1 MKTKIQILI
10 SSFLLLAS
18 AHAAAPWLV
27 DTTTP
32 SIVNGLTVYGDVN
45 PVPFNKANSNTIYFV
60 AQLATNNL
68 KTMAVSN
75 TTAQL
80 ATSVTVLSNKLGYV
94 TNTLAVTTAAHAAL
108 ILSNSL
114 AIIEVSNRVANFDGS
129 NIVSG
134 TVNSNALDYA
144 TLGWLQALS
153 ATMNFDGGK
162 ITSDGWG
169 NLTTTEAIYAS
180 YIKAGLYDMS
190 YGTGGLGYYPRAN
203 GDGTWNWAAWPAVLN
218 FDSGTLTSDGGGNV
232 AGTSWRGGLLD
243 NGYSSG
249 TAGYAPLANG
259 DGTWTWGVV
268 AGGGGGGGPVI
279 TNFIFTATNLPAG
292 SAATVVV
299 TGVTNGIAYVFQGIP
314 AAAPNTNTITAYN
327 FTNQVLSSRQIPV
340 YTTNYAFWDV
350 ASHGSNFLGR
360 FAGVVDWRLN
370 GGDDA
375 GNPPI
380 PMPVKLMASFSGS
393 NSWFELT
400 NSFVTQSNISL
411 SIVTNGPSQ
420 SGGHQVNGG
429 YCTIYTLDHWELYKK
444 DNVFDYQTLRRNTP
458 PVDGADL
465 VTKSYVDA
473 AIAFAINSAFNLG
486 TDSQGISHYKY
497 SVMGSEVVD
506 LVGVF
511 KSVQITGC
519 VSDGLGN
526 VVLSIP
532 VTNLVA
538 GWQLQTTTNIALGGP
553 GFTTFTNYAAVTNTG
568 VLNLTVAMTQPQLFF
583 RGIRIYGV
591 AMKIGSNLPVDHSTN
606 STFGMGAGLIVQS
619 QIGGTN
625 YIVFSTGT
633 NAWGRVAVPTNT
645 W

>member
-1 MKTKIQILI
+1 MK
-10 SSFLLLAS
+10 
-18 AHAAAPWLV
+18 
-27 DTTTP
+27 
-32 SIVNGLTVYGDVN
+32 
-45 PVPFNKANSNTIYFV
+45 
-60 AQLATNNL
+60 
-68 KTMAVSN
+68 
-75 TTAQL
+75 
-80 ATSVTVLSNKLGYV
+80 
-94 TNTLAVTTAAHAAL
+94 
-108 ILSNSL
+108 NSL
-114 AIIEVSNRVANFDGS
+114 AKLIAALALFLIVATSHAQTNIELVILTGTMTNRTTGS
-129 NIVSG
+129 GYLTVPGGGITNQAYT
-134 TVNSNALDYA
+134 TVNSN
-144 TLGWLQALS
+144 S
-153 ATMNFDGGK
+153 I
-162 ITSDGWG
+162 ITGDPSPVAFTHV
-169 NLTTTEAIYAS
+169 NHSL
-180 YIKAGLYDMS
+180 LY
-190 YGTGGLGYYPRAN
+190 
-203 GDGTWNWAAWPAVLN
+203 
-218 FDSGTLTSDGGGNV
+218 
-232 AGTSWRGGLLD
+232 
-243 NGYSSG
+243 
-249 TAGYAPLANG
+249 LANQQ
-259 DGTWTWGVV
+259 
-268 AGGGGGGGPVI
+268 
-279 TNFIFTATNLPAG
+279 TNLRSAMLTNLVFTATNLPAG
-292 SAATVVV
+292 SAPTAVV
-299 TGVTNGIAYVFQGIP
+299 TGVINGIAYVVQGIP

-360 FAGVVDWRLN
+360 FAGVVDWRLY

-375 GNPPI
+375 GNPPM

-429 YCTIYTLDHWELYKK
+429 YCTIYTMDHWELYKK

-465 VTKSYVDA
+465 VTKSYVDT

-506 LVGVF
+506 LVGVV

-553 GFTTFTNYAAVTNTG
+553 GFTTFTNYSAVTNTG

-606 STFGMGAGLIVQS
+606 STFGMGAGLIVES

-633 NAWGRVAVPTNT
+633 NTWGRVAVPTNG

>member
-1 MKTKIQILI
+1 MKTLNAQITKL
-10 SSFLLLAS
+10 SNLLTAAFLLAGCLVADS
-18 AHAAAPWLV
+18 QVQTNLYVV

-32 SIVNGLTVYGDVN
+32 HTNLISSTTVASVAGVMTNAPMFQVKSNNITLGDSW
-45 PVPFNKANSNTIYFV
+45 PASFGK
-60 AQLATNNL
+60 
-68 KTMAVSN
+68 M
-75 TTAQL
+75 
-80 ATSVTVLSNKLGYV
+80 
-94 TNTLAVTTAAHAAL
+94 
-108 ILSNSL
+108 
-114 AIIEVSNRVANFDGS
+114 GS
-129 NIVSG
+129 NDV
-134 TVNSNALDYA
+134 
-144 TLGWLQALS
+144 WLARRIS
-153 ATMNFDGGK
+153 AMLT
-162 ITSDGWG
+162 
-169 NLTTTEAIYAS
+169 NL
-180 YIKAGLYDMS
+180 
-190 YGTGGLGYYPRAN
+190 
-203 GDGTWNWAAWPAVLN
+203 
-218 FDSGTLTSDGGGNV
+218 
-232 AGTSWRGGLLD
+232 
-243 NGYSSG
+243 
-249 TAGYAPLANG
+249 
-259 DGTWTWGVV
+259 
-268 AGGGGGGGPVI
+268 VI
-279 TNFIFTATNLPAG
+279 TVTNLPPG
-292 SAATVVV
+292 SAPTAVV
-299 TGVTNGIAYVFQGIP
+299 TGVTNGIAYVFQGLP
-314 AAAPNTNTITAYN
+314 SAAPNTNTITAYN

-360 FAGVVDWRLN
+360 FAGVVDWKLN

-375 GNPPI
+375 GNPPM

-465 VTKSYVDA
+465 VTKSYVDT

-506 LVGVF
+506 LVGVV

-538 GWQLQTTTNIALGGP
+538 GWQLQTTTNIALGWP
-553 GFTTFTNYAAVTNTG
+553 GFTTFTNYSAVTNTG

-633 NAWGRVAVPTNT
+633 NTWGRVAVPTNG

>member
-1 MKTKIQILI
+1 MKIMNTI
-10 SSFLLLAS
+10 SAQLGKLTTLLFL
-18 AHAAAPWLV
+18 AAAPLCAQTNLYVV

-32 SIVNGLTVYGDVN
+32 HTNLISSTTVASVAGVMTNAPMFQVKSNNITLGDSW
-45 PVPFNKANSNTIYFV
+45 PSSFGK
-60 AQLATNNL
+60 
-68 KTMAVSN
+68 M
-75 TTAQL
+75 
-80 ATSVTVLSNKLGYV
+80 
-94 TNTLAVTTAAHAAL
+94 
-108 ILSNSL
+108 
-114 AIIEVSNRVANFDGS
+114 GS
-129 NIVSG
+129 NDV
-134 TVNSNALDYA
+134 
-144 TLGWLQALS
+144 WLARRIS
-153 ATMNFDGGK
+153 AVETN
-162 ITSDGWG
+162 
-169 NLTTTEAIYAS
+169 
-180 YIKAGLYDMS
+180 
-190 YGTGGLGYYPRAN
+190 P
-203 GDGTWNWAAWPAVLN
+203 
-218 FDSGTLTSDGGGNV
+218 
-232 AGTSWRGGLLD
+232 
-243 NGYSSG
+243 
-249 TAGYAPLANG
+249 
-259 DGTWTWGVV
+259 
-268 AGGGGGGGPVI
+268 PV
-279 TNFIFTATNLPAG
+279 FTATNLPTG
-292 SAATVVV
+292 SAPT
-299 TGVTNGIAYVFQGIP
+299 VTNLGVVGGIAYYRIGIP
-314 AAAPNTNTITAYN
+314 AATPNTNTITAYN

-375 GNPPI
+375 GNPPM

-465 VTKSYVDA
+465 VTKSYVDT

-506 LVGVF
+506 LVGVV

-633 NAWGRVAVPTNT
+633 NTWGRVAVPTNG